1 MSILKNTSFDERLE
15 RVLTLAHVLEQR
27 RQDMVDCA
35 VGDLQFTVKD
45 SAKEVDIAID
55 RLKMFAEAS
64 FLRDREPLHDGAMV
78 NLMLSYN
85 GSAWLNTT
93 ITSIYLVGN
102 RVNVKF
108 SSKGRRIMALT
119 QSMYGPIFGG
129 AISFY
134 SGNGRSFIEDSLRE
148 EEISSIVIFGFDE
161 NVLPYEEAFRSSG
174 KKLIFE
180 GPGQDPFIVF
190 PDADLALALDDLMVA
205 KFMYS
210 GQTCTAP
217 KRIFIHESI
226 YADFLECFVDRVRR
240 LKVGDAANPDTDV
253 SPVGSPLA
261 VERVRAQ
268 LADAIGRGGNVLI
281 GGRVDGNLVYPTV
294 VSHCT
299 DEMLGMREEVF
310 GPVAFTSS
318 FATTDEVLA
327 RARHHKYGLRAAV
340 FGGAEAAQVARE
352 LVGCDYCHPVPGYT
366 FGKFG
371 TVGLNQRR
379 AESWRGAFITRP
391 VGGYGYS
398 GWIWETVNGRFQLK
412 QGPKLLSTE
421 TSCPRT

>member
-1 MSILKNTSFDERLE
+1 MSFDERLG
-15 RVLTLAHVLEQR
+15 RVLALARALEKH
-27 RQDMVDCA
+27 RQQMVECA
-35 VGDLQFTVKD
+35 VRDLQFTVKD

-55 RLKMFAEAS
+55 RLKMFRDAA
-64 FLRDREPLHDGAMV
+64 FLREREPLYPGAAV

-119 QSMYGPIFGG
+119 ESIYGPIFGD
-129 AISFY
+129 AIRFY
-134 SGNGRSFIEDSLRE
+134 AGNGKSFLDHSLTDP
-148 EEISSIVIFGFDE
+148 EISAVVIFGFDE
-161 NVLPYEEAFRSSG
+161 NVMPYEQAFRSSG

-190 PDADLALALDDLMVA
+190 PDADLELALDDLITA
-205 KFMYS
+205 KFTYS

-226 YADFLECFVDRVRR
+226 YREFLERVMERVRH
-240 LKVGDAANPDTDV
+240 LVVGDPADETTDV

-261 VERVRAQ
+261 IERLRSQ
-268 LADAIGRGGNVLI
+268 LADALQRGAQLLI
-281 GGRVDGNLVYPTV
+281 GGRIEGNLVYPTV
-294 VSHCT
+294 VSGCA
-299 DEMLGMREEVF
+299 DDMLGMREEVF

-318 FATTDEVLA
+318 FATADEVLA
-327 RARHHKYGLRAAV
+327 RARRHKYGLRAAV
-340 FGGAEAAQVARE
+340 FGGSEAAQVARE
-352 LVGCDYCHPVPGYT
+352 LAGCDYCHPVPDYT

-371 TVGLNQRR
+371 TVAYNQPRS
-379 AESWRGAFITRP
+379 ESWRGAFVTRP

-398 GWIWETVNGRFQLK
+398 GWIWETVNGAFRLK
-412 QGPKLLSTE
+412 QGPKLLSAE
-421 TSCPRT
+421 TSQLRD